1 MAKSHFGPIA
11 PALYLKCKT
20 SKWWQESIYGSIMLK
35 LFSVLF
41 FNQVVSIFHSGGG
54 GEIKKVFFSAYLLAM
69 FEAELYES
77 YFLPLFNSSLF
88 LFEREH
94 KFGQILI

>member
-1 MAKSHFGPIA
+1 
-11 PALYLKCKT
+11 
-20 SKWWQESIYGSIMLK
+20 MLK

-77 YFLPLFNSSLF
+77 FFCLF